1 MGRRDAV
8 QVTLEVMQRM
18 RALEPRLRVTYEP
31 GWETRGNGLTANYE
45 GALVHHTASASS
57 LTNPNPTRNVLI
69 YGRPDLTGPL
79 CNETAPA
86 CTVDA
91 PWIHVIAA
99 NPANHAGA
107 SGGRSMGPLP
117 VTSLFNPR
125 VRGLE
130 IDYAGTVPM
139 LAGQLYVGHLWARA
153 NADVV
158 GGGDIQR
165 VRAHFETSITG
176 KWDIG
181 YALGRS
187 YDMAAF
193 RRDAASVS
201 PSTAPT
207 FGDDMAVISSPG
219 RGTAVVGPGYFRQLN
234 AEEAGNTAP
243 FGPVVQGNDRQ
254 FDLWRSMALGGTTAV
269 WSTTVSRTDATTDGK
284 TVNVPALQ
292 ELADAK
298 TQAAAVNAQLAGF
311 QAALAAADTGKGGV
325 DVDAIRAAVD
335 AAVRDSIQSIDV
347 TVNTKA
353 AQ

>member
-1 MGRRDAV
+1 MTVVTRFVQAVSHGGLMSRPTLIVIHDAETPLKAGYAKSIAENWFGKAATTSAHFMVDPVETIRLLSDNVVSYAVGPKANGFTLNIEQAGYASFTRAQWTTSDGMV
-8 QVTLEVMQRM
+8 QH
-18 RALEPRLRVTYEP
+18 ARV
-31 GWETRGNGLTANYE
+31 
-45 GALVHHTASASS
+45 GALVRELSGTHGIPLRWAS
-57 LTNPNPTRNVLI
+57 
-69 YGRPDLTGPL
+69 
-79 CNETAPA
+79 
-86 CTVDA
+86 DA
-91 PWIHVIAA
+91 QI
-99 NPANHAGA
+99 
-107 SGGRSMGPLP
+107 L
-117 VTSLFNPR
+117 
-125 VRGLE
+125 
-130 IDYAGTVPM
+130 
-139 LAGQLYVGHLWARA
+139 
-153 NADVV
+153 
-158 GGGDIQR
+158 
-165 VRAHFETSITG
+165 
-176 KWDIG
+176 
-181 YALGRS
+181 
-187 YDMAAF
+187 
-193 RRDAASVS
+193 AASRGVPGGVCYHDDIRRVLGGTTHHDPMPNYPGDLLEQAWGGVAKT
-201 PSTAPT
+201 PSLP
-207 FGDDMAVISSPG
+207 GDDMAVISSPG

-284 TVNVPALQ
+284 TMNITAIQ